1 MASYA
6 TVPAADLESEATLL
20 NSKPK
25 TKTSLLVG
33 GVAAAAFL
41 LGALSMTA
49 LRTSP
54 SGVLTRTATS
64 LSACDG
70 GPLAVGDAVELQNLN
85 AAPALNG
92 KAGVITAING
102 GITTVKMDDG
112 GSVRNVPSV
121 KVEASGCPSVPHV
134 GTNDSPPGE
143 GDGAYSY
150 SYSYDVSHECA
161 EEVGFNDCLDNAVL
175 AGEVTQDEVEAAH
188 DAVASGFEE
197 DDDWDPTADTC
208 EEYQKWP
215 KFAELCGSW
224 TLGVC
229 DDEYKEW
236 VAVWKFSA
244 SMAWH
249 PIFDVHAGGSA
260 ASSPRSSL
268 KARRILIRS
277 TARSTATP

>member
-1 MASYA
+1 MGRRRRR
-6 TVPAADLESEATLL
+6 AD
-20 NSKPK
+20 
-25 TKTSLLVG
+25 
-33 GVAAAAFL
+33 
-41 LGALSMTA
+41 
-49 LRTSP
+49 
-54 SGVLTRTATS
+54 
-64 LSACDG
+64 
-70 GPLAVGDAVELQNLN
+70 
-85 AAPALNG
+85 APAPTDFARAG
-92 KAGVITAING
+92 KQRKSWPRT
-102 GITTVKMDDG
+102 
-112 GSVRNVPSV
+112 R
-121 KVEASGCPSVPHV
+121 
-134 GTNDSPPGE
+134 
-143 GDGAYSY
+143 
-150 SYSYDVSHECA
+150 SHECA